1 MTTDWHGAPVT
12 PLSGGYSGETF
23 LVGSD
28 PADQVVLRI
37 YRRAPER
44 AVVDAG
50 LLRLLRGVLPVASVL
65 EVRPASADEPAVL
78 VTSRLDGT
86 PLDQAAARPPRHARP
101 DRARR
106 LVGGDPGPA
115 VRGAVRR
122 LRHVRRRGS
131 GCVHARGPLRPGR
144 VRPLPAGQRPDRL
157 LARRRLRRVDEARRP
172 GGRRQRRR
180 GGRVARPLGAGA
192 QRLQRQE
199 PARRPRDARRSAGC
213 STGSSRTP
221 ARRTPTWAT

>member
-65 EVRPASADEPAVL
+65 EVRPAF
-78 VTSRLDGT
+78 
-86 PLDQAAARPPRHARP
+86 
-101 DRARR
+101 
-106 LVGGDPGPA
+106 
-115 VRGAVRR
+115 
-122 LRHVRRRGS
+122 RRR
-131 GCVHARGPLRPGR
+131 AGR
-144 VRPLPAGQRPDRL
+144 TRHEPVST
-157 LARRRLRRVDEARRP
+157 
-172 GGRRQRRR
+172 GRR
-180 GGRVARPLGAGA
+180 
-192 QRLQRQE
+192 
-199 PARRPRDARRSAGC
+199 
-213 STGSSRTP
+213 STGRC
-221 ARRTPTWAT
+221 ATTTTRST